1 MQQITLRA
9 SVVAILLLAS
19 ARAADAQN
27 ALGGGDALSRDT
39 RHSDPRMTSNQGVLD
54 ANSRVGGQ
62 GENGARAKEDYFSR
76 NLIVTGDVAGGRGF
90 RGSVGYREQSEFTG
104 QTGSDDN
111 RSWRA
116 YSVYS
121 SPYMAQATYNPLQAS
136 QAFGAIMYTRTYSNA
151 SARDILTNQQPL
163 DARIA
168 FDRFTADSSK
178 KMKRMADIIDP
189 ANARDTSD
197 RLNWRVTQAISAASG
212 RESRREQGVD
222 DLLGN
227 MGLSTYDRQRLKQ
240 DILQGRTKRE
250 MVGDPLS
257 QTSLLPGDSLADTA
271 RLRPTLAPEYSS
283 IYESL
288 RARAGDRIPVPTS
301 EADRAA
307 RAKEIEKE
315 LTGDMDWLRDQ
326 LMRSGSENRARG
338 VAGPRA
344 ENAPIDPSLERQLGT
359 DGKEPDATKQDG
371 MEQGADGGKGA
382 GKGNGTNRTN
392 GADQGNGTDQGN
404 NGDSTKRDDGT
415 GSDRTRD
422 GSKNLDGNATEKT
435 DSVVRDANGR
445 DRGGMTKEER
455 ARQPSVDDLAFILR
469 HGRKLQSL
477 VPEDSSAI
485 KDMMELGATSM
496 SRGEFFRAEERF
508 ASVLAVLPNNAGAM
522 AGVANAQMGAGLS
535 VSAALTLRK
544 LFAMHPEMIDT
555 HLGTEILPPTDRIEA
570 ALSAARERL
579 SAANTPNASPELQS
593 DRFDFGLV
601 ISYIGFQTDRSEVI
615 REGLDAMRQ
624 TRPDDAM
631 LGLLQRI
638 WLPVAAD
645 PTLPAS
651 PSVR

>member
-9 SVVAILLLAS
+9 SVVAILVLAS

-54 ANSRVGGQ
+54 ANSRVGGM

-136 QAFGAIMYTRTYSNA
+136 QAFGAIMYTRTYANA

-168 FDRFTADSSK
+168 FDRFTADSGK

-212 RESRREQGVD
+212 REARREQGVD

-307 RAKEIEKE
+307 RAKQIEKE
-315 LTGDMDWLRDQ
+315 LNGDMDWLRDQ
-326 LMRSGSENRARG
+326 LMRSGSENRG

-344 ENAPIDPSLERQLGT
+344 EKAPIDPSLARQLGT
-359 DGKEPDATKQDG
+359 DGKESDATKQDG
-371 MEQGADGGKGA
+371 LGQGADA
-382 GKGNGTNRTN
+382 GKGNSADRTN
-392 GADQGNGTDQGN
+392 GLDQGNGTDQGN
-404 NGDSTKRDDGT
+404 NGDSTKRDDGV
-415 GSDRTRD
+415 GSGRTRD
-422 GSKNLDGNATEKT
+422 SKNLDGNATDQT

-455 ARQPSVDDLAFILR
+455 DRQPSVDDLAFILR

-485 KDMMELGATSM
+485 KDMMALGATSM
-496 SRGEFFRAEERF
+496 TRGEFFRAEERF

-555 HLGTEILPPTDRIEA
+555 HLGAEILPPADRIEA
-570 ALSAARERL
+570 ALAAARERL
-579 SAANTPNASPELQS
+579 SAANSPNASTELQS

>member
-136 QAFGAIMYTRTYSNA
+136 QAFGAIMYTRTYANA

-168 FDRFTADSSK
+168 FDRFTADSGK

-212 RESRREQGVD
+212 REARREQGVD

-288 RARAGDRIPVPTS
+288 RARAGDRIPVPAS

-344 ENAPIDPSLERQLGT
+344 ENAPIDPSLARQLGT
-359 DGKEPDATKQDG
+359 DGKESDATKQDG
-371 MEQGADGGKGA
+371 MEQGADS
-382 GKGNGTNRTN
+382 GKGNSADRTN
-392 GADQGNGTDQGN
+392 GADQGNGTNQGN

-415 GSDRTRD
+415 GSGRTRD
-422 GSKNLDGNATEKT
+422 SKNADGSATEKV

-455 ARQPSVDDLAFILR
+455 DRQPSVDDLAFILR

-496 SRGEFFRAEERF
+496 TRGEFFRAEERF

-555 HLGTEILPPTDRIEA
+555 HLGTEILPPVDRIEA
-570 ALSAARERL
+570 ALAAARERL
-579 SAANTPNASPELQS
+579 SAANSPKASTELQS

-631 LGLLQRI
+631 LGILQRI

>member
-136 QAFGAIMYTRTYSNA
+136 QAFGAIMYTRTYANA

-168 FDRFTADSSK
+168 FDRFTADSGK

-212 RESRREQGVD
+212 REARREQGVD

-288 RARAGDRIPVPTS
+288 RARAGDRIPVPAS

-307 RAKEIEKE
+307 RAKEIERE

-344 ENAPIDPSLERQLGT
+344 ENAPIDPSLARQLGT
-359 DGKEPDATKQDG
+359 DGKQPDATKQDG
-371 MEQGADGGKGA
+371 MGQGTDA
-382 GKGNGTNRTN
+382 GKGTDGTN
-392 GADQGNGTDQGN
+392 GANQGNGSDQGN

-415 GSDRTRD
+415 GSGRTRD
-422 GSKNLDGNATEKT
+422 GSKNIDGNATEKT

-455 ARQPSVDDLAFILR
+455 ERQPSVDDLAFILR

-485 KDMMELGATSM
+485 KDMMELGAMSM
-496 SRGEFFRAEERF
+496 TRGEFFRAEERY

-555 HLGTEILPPTDRIEA
+555 HLGTEILPPTDRMEA
-570 ALSAARERL
+570 ALAAARERL
-579 SAANTPNASPELQS
+579 SAANTPNASTELQS

>member
-54 ANSRVGGQ
+54 ANSRVGGM

-168 FDRFTADSSK
+168 FDRFTADSGK

-212 RESRREQGVD
+212 REARREQGVD

-288 RARAGDRIPVPTS
+288 RARAGDRIPVPAS

-307 RAKEIEKE
+307 RAKQIEKE

-344 ENAPIDPSLERQLGT
+344 ENAPIDPSLARQLGT
-359 DGKEPDATKQDG
+359 DGQEPDATKQNG
-371 MEQGADGGKGA
+371 MEQGVDGGQGA
-382 GKGNGTNRTN
+382 GKGNGADQSN
-392 GADQGNGTDQGN
+392 GADQGN

-415 GSDRTRD
+415 GSGRTRD
-422 GSKNLDGNATEKT
+422 GKNLDGNATEQT

-445 DRGGMTKEER
+445 DRGGMTKAER
-455 ARQPSVDDLAFILR
+455 ERQPSVDDLAFILR

-496 SRGEFFRAEERF
+496 TRGEFFRAEERF

-555 HLGTEILPPTDRIEA
+555 HLGAEILPPADRIEA
-570 ALSAARERL
+570 ALAAARERL
-579 SAANTPNASPELQS
+579 SAANSPSASTELQS

>member
-136 QAFGAIMYTRTYSNA
+136 QAFGAIMYTRTYANA

-168 FDRFTADSSK
+168 FDRFTADSGK

-212 RESRREQGVD
+212 REARREQGVD

-288 RARAGDRIPVPTS
+288 RARAGDRVPVPAS

-307 RAKEIEKE
+307 RAKEIERE

-326 LMRSGSENRARG
+326 LMRSGSENRPRG

-344 ENAPIDPSLERQLGT
+344 ENAPIDPSLARQLGT
-359 DGKEPDATKQDG
+359 DGKQPDATKQDG
-371 MEQGADGGKGA
+371 MGQGTDA
-382 GKGNGTNRTN
+382 GKGTDGTN
-392 GADQGNGTDQGN
+392 GADQGN

-415 GSDRTRD
+415 GSGRTRD
-422 GSKNLDGNATEKT
+422 GSKNIDGNATEET

-455 ARQPSVDDLAFILR
+455 ERQPSVDDLAFILR

-485 KDMMELGATSM
+485 KDMMELGAMSM
-496 SRGEFFRAEERF
+496 TRGEFFRAEERY

-555 HLGTEILPPTDRIEA
+555 HLGTEILPPTDRMEA
-570 ALSAARERL
+570 ALAAARERL
-579 SAANTPNASPELQS
+579 SAANAPNASAELQS

-601 ISYIGFQTDRSEVI
+601 ISYIGFQTDRSEII

-624 TRPDDAM
+624 ARPDDAM

>member
-9 SVVAILLLAS
+9 SVVAILFLAS

-54 ANSRVGGQ
+54 ANSRVGGM

-136 QAFGAIMYTRTYSNA
+136 QAFGAIMYTRTYANA

-168 FDRFTADSSK
+168 FDRFTADSGK

-212 RESRREQGVD
+212 REARREQGVD

-315 LTGDMDWLRDQ
+315 LNGDMDWLRDQ
-326 LMRSGSENRARG
+326 LMRSGSENRG

-344 ENAPIDPSLERQLGT
+344 EKAPIDPSLARQLGT
-359 DGKEPDATKQDG
+359 DGKESDATKQDG
-371 MEQGADGGKGA
+371 MGQGADA
-382 GKGNGTNRTN
+382 GKGNGADRTN
-392 GADQGNGTDQGN
+392 GVDQGNGTDQGN
-404 NGDSTKRDDGT
+404 NGDSTKRDDGA
-415 GSDRTRD
+415 GSGRTRD
-422 GSKNLDGNATEKT
+422 SKNLDGNATDQT

-455 ARQPSVDDLAFILR
+455 DRQPSVDDLAFILR

-485 KDMMELGATSM
+485 KDMMALGATSM
-496 SRGEFFRAEERF
+496 TRGEFFRAEERF

-555 HLGTEILPPTDRIEA
+555 HLGAEILPPADRIEA
-570 ALSAARERL
+570 ALAAARERL
-579 SAANTPNASPELQS
+579 SAANSPNASTELQS

-601 ISYIGFQTDRSEVI
+601 ISYIGYQTDRSEVI

>member
-9 SVVAILLLAS
+9 SVVAILVLAS

-54 ANSRVGGQ
+54 ANSRVGGM

-136 QAFGAIMYTRTYSNA
+136 QAFGAIMYTRTYANA

-168 FDRFTADSSK
+168 FDRFTADSGK

-212 RESRREQGVD
+212 REARREQGVD

-307 RAKEIEKE
+307 RAKQIEKE
-315 LTGDMDWLRDQ
+315 LNGDMDWLRDQ
-326 LMRSGSENRARG
+326 LMRSGSENRG

-344 ENAPIDPSLERQLGT
+344 EKAPIDPSLARQLGT
-359 DGKEPDATKQDG
+359 DGKESDATKQDG
-371 MEQGADGGKGA
+371 MGQGADA
-382 GKGNGTNRTN
+382 GKGNGADRTN
-392 GADQGNGTDQGN
+392 GVDQGNGTDQGN
-404 NGDSTKRDDGT
+404 DGDSTKRDDGA
-415 GSDRTRD
+415 GSGRTRD
-422 GSKNLDGNATEKT
+422 SKNLDGNATDQT

-455 ARQPSVDDLAFILR
+455 DRQPSVDDLAFILR

-485 KDMMELGATSM
+485 KDMMALGATSM
-496 SRGEFFRAEERF
+496 TRGEFFRAEERF

-555 HLGTEILPPTDRIEA
+555 HLGAEILPPADRIEA
-570 ALSAARERL
+570 ALAAARERL
-579 SAANTPNASPELQS
+579 SAANSPNASTELQS

>member
-1 MQQITLRA
+1 MAILFLA
-9 SVVAILLLAS
+9 SV
-19 ARAADAQN
+19 RAADAQN

-54 ANSRVGGQ
+54 ANSRVGGM

-136 QAFGAIMYTRTYSNA
+136 QAFGAIMYTRTYANA

-168 FDRFTADSSK
+168 FDRFTADSGK

-212 RESRREQGVD
+212 REARREQGVD

-288 RARAGDRIPVPTS
+288 RARAGDRIPVPAS

-344 ENAPIDPSLERQLGT
+344 ENAPIDPSLARQLGT
-359 DGKEPDATKQDG
+359 DGKESDATKQDG
-371 MEQGADGGKGA
+371 MEQGADS
-382 GKGNGTNRTN
+382 GKGNSADRTN
-392 GADQGNGTDQGN
+392 GADQGNGTNQGN

-415 GSDRTRD
+415 GSGRTRD
-422 GSKNLDGNATEKT
+422 SKNADGSATEKV

-455 ARQPSVDDLAFILR
+455 DRQPSVDDLAFILR

-496 SRGEFFRAEERF
+496 TRGEFFRAEERF

-555 HLGTEILPPTDRIEA
+555 HLGTEILPPADRIEA
-570 ALSAARERL
+570 ALAAARERL
-579 SAANTPNASPELQS
+579 AAANSPKASTELQS

-631 LGLLQRI
+631 LGILQRI

>member
-54 ANSRVGGQ
+54 ANSRVGGM

-136 QAFGAIMYTRTYSNA
+136 QAFGAIMYTRTYANA

-168 FDRFTADSSK
+168 FDRFTADSGK

-212 RESRREQGVD
+212 REARREQGVD

-307 RAKEIEKE
+307 RAKQIEKE
-315 LTGDMDWLRDQ
+315 LNGDMDWLRDQ
-326 LMRSGSENRARG
+326 LMRSGSENRG

-344 ENAPIDPSLERQLGT
+344 EKAPIDPSLARQLGT
-359 DGKEPDATKQDG
+359 DGKESDATKQDG
-371 MEQGADGGKGA
+371 MGQGADA
-382 GKGNGTNRTN
+382 GKGNGADRTN
-392 GADQGNGTDQGN
+392 GVDQGNGTDQGN
-404 NGDSTKRDDGT
+404 NGDSTKRDDGA
-415 GSDRTRD
+415 GSGRTRD
-422 GSKNLDGNATEKT
+422 SKNLDGNATDQT

-455 ARQPSVDDLAFILR
+455 DRQPSVDDLAFILR

-485 KDMMELGATSM
+485 KDMMALGATSM
-496 SRGEFFRAEERF
+496 TRGEFFRAEERF

-555 HLGTEILPPTDRIEA
+555 HLGAEILPPADRIEA
-570 ALSAARERL
+570 ALAAARERL
-579 SAANTPNASPELQS
+579 SAANSPNASTELQS

>member
-54 ANSRVGGQ
+54 ANSRVGGM

-136 QAFGAIMYTRTYSNA
+136 QAFGAIMYTRTYANA

-168 FDRFTADSSK
+168 FDRFTADSGK

-212 RESRREQGVD
+212 REARREQGVD

-288 RARAGDRIPVPTS
+288 RARAGDRIPIPAS

-315 LTGDMDWLRDQ
+315 LNGDMDWLRDQ
-326 LMRSGSENRARG
+326 LMRSGSENRG

-344 ENAPIDPSLERQLGT
+344 EKAPIDPSLARQLGT
-359 DGKEPDATKQDG
+359 DGKESDATKQDG
-371 MEQGADGGKGA
+371 MGQGADA
-382 GKGNGTNRTN
+382 GKGN

-415 GSDRTRD
+415 GSGRTRD
-422 GSKNLDGNATEKT
+422 SKNLDGSATEQT

-445 DRGGMTKEER
+445 DRGGMTKDER
-455 ARQPSVDDLAFILR
+455 DRQPSVDDLAFILR

-496 SRGEFFRAEERF
+496 TRGEFFRAEERF

-555 HLGTEILPPTDRIEA
+555 HLGTEILPPADRIEA
-570 ALSAARERL
+570 ALAAARERL
-579 SAANTPNASPELQS
+579 SAANSPNASTELQS

-601 ISYIGFQTDRSEVI
+601 ISYIGFQSDRSEVI

-631 LGLLQRI
+631 LGILQRI

>member
-9 SVVAILLLAS
+9 SVVAILFLAS
-19 ARAADAQN
+19 VRAADAQN

-54 ANSRVGGQ
+54 ANSRVGGM

-136 QAFGAIMYTRTYSNA
+136 QAFGAIMYTRTYANA

-168 FDRFTADSSK
+168 FDRFTADSGK

-212 RESRREQGVD
+212 REARREQGVD

-288 RARAGDRIPVPTS
+288 RARAGDRIPVPAS

-344 ENAPIDPSLERQLGT
+344 ENAPIDPSLARQLGT
-359 DGKEPDATKQDG
+359 DGKESDATKQDG
-371 MEQGADGGKGA
+371 MEQGADS
-382 GKGNGTNRTN
+382 GKGNSADRTN
-392 GADQGNGTDQGN
+392 GADQGNGTNQGN

-415 GSDRTRD
+415 GSGRTRD
-422 GSKNLDGNATEKT
+422 SKNADGSATEKV

-455 ARQPSVDDLAFILR
+455 DRQPSVDDLAFILR

-496 SRGEFFRAEERF
+496 TRGEFFRAEERF

-555 HLGTEILPPTDRIEA
+555 HLGTEILPPADRIEA
-570 ALSAARERL
+570 ALAAARERL
-579 SAANTPNASPELQS
+579 AAANSPKASTELQS

-631 LGLLQRI
+631 LGILQRI

>member
-1 MQQITLRA
+1 MQQITLRT
-9 SVVAILLLAS
+9 SVVAIILLAS
-19 ARAADAQN
+19 VRAASAQN

-39 RHSDPRMTSNQGVLD
+39 RHSNPRLTSNQGVLD
-54 ANSRVGGQ
+54 ANSRVGAL

-136 QAFGAIMYTRTYSNA
+136 QAFGAIMYTRTYANA

-178 KMKRMADIIDP
+178 KMKRQADIIDP
-189 ANARDTSD
+189 ANARDTGD
-197 RLNWRVTQAISAASG
+197 RLNWRVTQAISAANG
-212 RESRREQGVD
+212 REVRREQGID

-227 MGLSTYDRQRLKQ
+227 MGLSTYDRQRLRQ

-250 MVGDPLS
+250 MVTDPLS
-257 QTSLLPGDSLADTA
+257 QSSLLAGDSLADTA
-271 RLRPTLAPEYSS
+271 RIRPTLAPEYSS
-283 IYESL
+283 IYDTL
-288 RARAGDRIPVPTS
+288 RARAGDLVPTPAS

-307 RAKEIEKE
+307 RAKQIELE
-315 LTGDMDWLRDQ
+315 LGPDMDWLRDR
-326 LMRSGSENRARG
+326 LMRSGSENRERG
-338 VAGPRA
+338 TAGPRG
-344 ENAPIDPSLERQLGT
+344 ETAPIDPALARQLGT
-359 DGKEPDATKQDG
+359 DGKPLDPSNQDSMNPNG
-371 MEQGADGGKGA
+371 STGDNA
-382 GKGNGTNRTN
+382 GI
-392 GADQGNGTDQGN
+392 
-404 NGDSTKRDDGT
+404 GT
-415 GSDRTRD
+415 GSDGNKRPSNKNRD
-422 GSKNLDGNATEKT
+422 GSATETT

-455 ARQPSVDDLAFILR
+455 ARQPSVDDLAFILK
-469 HGRKLQSL
+469 HGRTLQSL
-477 VPEDSSAI
+477 VPEDSNAI
-485 KDMMELGATSM
+485 KDMMELGAISM

-508 ASVLAVLPNNAGAM
+508 ASVLTVLPNNVGAM

-555 HLGTEILPPTDRIEA
+555 RLGTEILPPPVRLEA
-570 ALSAARERL
+570 ALNAARERL
-579 SAANTPNASPELQS
+579 AGANSPTASAELQS

-601 ISYIGFQTDRSEVI
+601 ISYIGFQTDRTEVV

-624 TRPDDAM
+624 SRPDDAM

-645 PTLPAS
+645 PTRPES

>member
-136 QAFGAIMYTRTYSNA
+136 QAFGAIMYTRTYANA

-168 FDRFTADSSK
+168 FDRFTADSGK

-212 RESRREQGVD
+212 REARREQGVD

-288 RARAGDRIPVPTS
+288 RARAGDRIPVPAS

-344 ENAPIDPSLERQLGT
+344 ENAPIDPSLARQLGT
-359 DGKEPDATKQDG
+359 DGKESDATKQDG
-371 MEQGADGGKGA
+371 MEQGADS
-382 GKGNGTNRTN
+382 GKGNSADRTN
-392 GADQGNGTDQGN
+392 GADQGNGTNQGN

-415 GSDRTRD
+415 GSGRTRD
-422 GSKNLDGNATEKT
+422 SKNVDGSATEKV

-455 ARQPSVDDLAFILR
+455 DRQPSVDDLAFILR

-496 SRGEFFRAEERF
+496 TRGEFFRAEERF

-555 HLGTEILPPTDRIEA
+555 HLGTEILPPVDRIEA
-570 ALSAARERL
+570 ALAAARERL
-579 SAANTPNASPELQS
+579 SAANSPKASTELQS

-631 LGLLQRI
+631 LGILQRI

>member
-39 RHSDPRMTSNQGVLD
+39 RHSDPRMTSYQGVLD
-54 ANSRVGGQ
+54 ANSRVGGM

-136 QAFGAIMYTRTYSNA
+136 QAFGAIMYTRTYANA

-168 FDRFTADSSK
+168 FDRFTADSGK

-212 RESRREQGVD
+212 REARREQGVD

-288 RARAGDRIPVPTS
+288 RARAGDRIPVPAS

-307 RAKEIEKE
+307 RAKEIERE

-326 LMRSGSENRARG
+326 LMRSGSENRPRG

-344 ENAPIDPSLERQLGT
+344 ENAPIDPSLARQLGT
-359 DGKEPDATKQDG
+359 DGKQPDATKQDG
-371 MEQGADGGKGA
+371 MGQGTDA
-382 GKGNGTNRTN
+382 GKGTDGTN
-392 GADQGNGTDQGN
+392 GANQGN

-422 GSKNLDGNATEKT
+422 GSKNIDGNATEKT

-455 ARQPSVDDLAFILR
+455 ERQPSVDDLAFILR

-485 KDMMELGATSM
+485 KDMMELGAMSM
-496 SRGEFFRAEERF
+496 TRGEFFRAEERY

-555 HLGTEILPPTDRIEA
+555 HLGTEILPPTDRMEA
-570 ALSAARERL
+570 ALAAARERL
-579 SAANTPNASPELQS
+579 SAANTPNASTELQS

-601 ISYIGFQTDRSEVI
+601 ISYIGFQTDRSEII

>member
-9 SVVAILLLAS
+9 SVVAILFLAS

-54 ANSRVGGQ
+54 ANSRVGGM

-136 QAFGAIMYTRTYSNA
+136 QAFGAIMYTRTYANA

-168 FDRFTADSSK
+168 FDRFTADSGK

-212 RESRREQGVD
+212 REARREQGVD

-307 RAKEIEKE
+307 RAKQIEKE
-315 LTGDMDWLRDQ
+315 LNGDMDWLRDQ
-326 LMRSGSENRARG
+326 LMRSGSENRG

-344 ENAPIDPSLERQLGT
+344 EKAPIDPSLARQLGT
-359 DGKEPDATKQDG
+359 DGKESDATKQDG
-371 MEQGADGGKGA
+371 MGQGADA
-382 GKGNGTNRTN
+382 GKGNGADRTN
-392 GADQGNGTDQGN
+392 GVDQGNGTDQGN
-404 NGDSTKRDDGT
+404 NGDSTKRDDGA
-415 GSDRTRD
+415 GSGRTRD
-422 GSKNLDGNATEKT
+422 SKNLDGNATDQT

-455 ARQPSVDDLAFILR
+455 DRQPSVDDLAFILR

-485 KDMMELGATSM
+485 KDMMALGATSM
-496 SRGEFFRAEERF
+496 TRGEFFRAEERF

-555 HLGTEILPPTDRIEA
+555 HLGAEILPPADRIEA
-570 ALSAARERL
+570 ALAAARERL
-579 SAANTPNASPELQS
+579 SAANSPNASTELQS

>member
-136 QAFGAIMYTRTYSNA
+136 QAFGAIMYTRTYANA

-168 FDRFTADSSK
+168 FDRFTADSGK

-212 RESRREQGVD
+212 REARREQGVD

-288 RARAGDRIPVPTS
+288 RARAGDRVPVPAS

-307 RAKEIEKE
+307 RAKEIERE

-326 LMRSGSENRARG
+326 LMRSGSENRPRG

-344 ENAPIDPSLERQLGT
+344 ENAPIDPSLARQLGT
-359 DGKEPDATKQDG
+359 DGKQPDATKQDG
-371 MEQGADGGKGA
+371 MGQGTDA
-382 GKGNGTNRTN
+382 GKGTDGTN
-392 GADQGNGTDQGN
+392 GANQGNGSDQGN

-415 GSDRTRD
+415 GSGRTRD
-422 GSKNLDGNATEKT
+422 GSKNIDGNATEKT

-455 ARQPSVDDLAFILR
+455 ERQPSVDDLAFILR

-485 KDMMELGATSM
+485 KDMMELGAMSM
-496 SRGEFFRAEERF
+496 TRGEFFRAEERY

-555 HLGTEILPPTDRIEA
+555 HLGTEILPPTDRMEA
-570 ALSAARERL
+570 ALAAARERL
-579 SAANTPNASPELQS
+579 SAANAPNASAELQS

-601 ISYIGFQTDRSEVI
+601 ISYIGFQTDRSEII

>member
-1 MQQITLRA
+1 A

-136 QAFGAIMYTRTYSNA
+136 QAFGAIMYTRTYANA

-168 FDRFTADSSK
+168 FDRFTADSGK

-212 RESRREQGVD
+212 REARREQGVD

-288 RARAGDRIPVPTS
+288 RARAGDRVPVPAS

-307 RAKEIEKE
+307 RAKEIERE

-326 LMRSGSENRARG
+326 LMRSGSENRPRG

-344 ENAPIDPSLERQLGT
+344 ENAPIDPSLARQLGT
-359 DGKEPDATKQDG
+359 DGKQPDATKQDG
-371 MEQGADGGKGA
+371 MGQGTDA
-382 GKGNGTNRTN
+382 GKGTDGTN
-392 GADQGNGTDQGN
+392 GADQGN

-415 GSDRTRD
+415 GSGRTRD
-422 GSKNLDGNATEKT
+422 GSKNIDGNATEET

-455 ARQPSVDDLAFILR
+455 ERQPSVDDLAFILR

-485 KDMMELGATSM
+485 KDMMELGAMSM
-496 SRGEFFRAEERF
+496 TRGEFFRAEERY

-555 HLGTEILPPTDRIEA
+555 HLGTEILPPTDRMEA
-570 ALSAARERL
+570 ALAAARERL
-579 SAANTPNASPELQS
+579 SAANAPNASAELQS

-601 ISYIGFQTDRSEVI
+601 ISYIGFQTDRSEII

-624 TRPDDAM
+624 ARPDDAM

>member
-54 ANSRVGGQ
+54 ANSRVGGM

-136 QAFGAIMYTRTYSNA
+136 QAFGAIMYTRTYANA

-168 FDRFTADSSK
+168 FDRFTADSGK

-212 RESRREQGVD
+212 REARREQGVD

-288 RARAGDRIPVPTS
+288 RARAGDRIPVPAS

-344 ENAPIDPSLERQLGT
+344 ENAPIDPSLARQLGT
-359 DGKEPDATKQDG
+359 DGKESDATKQDG
-371 MEQGADGGKGA
+371 MEQGADS
-382 GKGNGTNRTN
+382 GKGNSADRTN
-392 GADQGNGTDQGN
+392 GADQGNGTNQGN

-415 GSDRTRD
+415 GSGRTRD
-422 GSKNLDGNATEKT
+422 SKNADGSATEKV

-455 ARQPSVDDLAFILR
+455 DRQPSVDDLAFILR

-496 SRGEFFRAEERF
+496 TRGEFFRAEERF

-555 HLGTEILPPTDRIEA
+555 HLGTEILPPADRIEA
-570 ALSAARERL
+570 ALAAARERL
-579 SAANTPNASPELQS
+579 AAANSPKASTELQS

-638 WLPVAAD
+638 WLPVAVD

>member
-54 ANSRVGGQ
+54 ANSRVGGL

-136 QAFGAIMYTRTYSNA
+136 QAFGAIMYTRTYANA

-168 FDRFTADSSK
+168 FDRFTADSGK

-212 RESRREQGVD
+212 REARREQGVD

-288 RARAGDRIPVPTS
+288 RARAGDRIPIPAS

-315 LTGDMDWLRDQ
+315 LNGDMDWLRDQ
-326 LMRSGSENRARG
+326 LMRSGSENRG

-344 ENAPIDPSLERQLGT
+344 EKAPIDPSLARQLGT
-359 DGKEPDATKQDG
+359 DGKESDATKQDG
-371 MEQGADGGKGA
+371 MGQGADA
-382 GKGNGTNRTN
+382 GKGN

-415 GSDRTRD
+415 GSGRTRD
-422 GSKNLDGNATEKT
+422 SKNLDGSPTEQT

-445 DRGGMTKEER
+445 DRGGMTKDER
-455 ARQPSVDDLAFILR
+455 DRQPSVDDLAFILR

-496 SRGEFFRAEERF
+496 TRGEFFRAEERF

-555 HLGTEILPPTDRIEA
+555 HLGTEILPPADRIEA
-570 ALSAARERL
+570 ALAAARERL
-579 SAANTPNASPELQS
+579 SAANSPNASTELQS

-601 ISYIGFQTDRSEVI
+601 ISYIGFQSDRSEVI

-631 LGLLQRI
+631 LGILQRI

>member
-54 ANSRVGGQ
+54 ANSRVGGM

-136 QAFGAIMYTRTYSNA
+136 QAFGAIMYTRTYANA

-168 FDRFTADSSK
+168 FDRFTADSGK

-212 RESRREQGVD
+212 REARREQGVD

-288 RARAGDRIPVPTS
+288 RARAGDRIPIPAS

-315 LTGDMDWLRDQ
+315 LNGDMDWLRDQ
-326 LMRSGSENRARG
+326 LMRSGSENRG

-344 ENAPIDPSLERQLGT
+344 EKAPIDPSLARQLGT
-359 DGKEPDATKQDG
+359 DGKESDATKQDG
-371 MEQGADGGKGA
+371 MGQGADA
-382 GKGNGTNRTN
+382 GKGN
-392 GADQGNGTDQGN
+392 GADQGNGTDQRNNGRDQGN

-415 GSDRTRD
+415 GSGRTRD
-422 GSKNLDGNATEKT
+422 SKNLDGNATEQT

-445 DRGGMTKEER
+445 DRGEMTKAER
-455 ARQPSVDDLAFILR
+455 DRQPSVDDLAFILR

-496 SRGEFFRAEERF
+496 TRGEFFRAEERF

-555 HLGTEILPPTDRIEA
+555 HLGTEILPPADRIEA
-570 ALSAARERL
+570 ALAAARERL
-579 SAANTPNASPELQS
+579 SAANSPNASTELQS

-631 LGLLQRI
+631 LGILQRI

>member
-121 SPYMAQATYNPLQAS
+121 SPFMAQATYNPLQAS

-168 FDRFTADSSK
+168 FDRFTADSGK

-212 RESRREQGVD
+212 REARREQGVD

-288 RARAGDRIPVPTS
+288 RARAGDRIPVPAS

-307 RAKEIEKE
+307 RAKEIERE

-344 ENAPIDPSLERQLGT
+344 ENAPIDPSLARQLGT
-359 DGKEPDATKQDG
+359 DGKQPDATKQDG
-371 MEQGADGGKGA
+371 MGQGTDA
-382 GKGNGTNRTN
+382 GKGTDGTN
-392 GADQGNGTDQGN
+392 GANQGNGADQGN

-415 GSDRTRD
+415 GSGRTRD
-422 GSKNLDGNATEKT
+422 GSKNIDGNATEKT

-455 ARQPSVDDLAFILR
+455 ERQPSVDDLAFILR

-485 KDMMELGATSM
+485 KDMMELGAMSM
-496 SRGEFFRAEERF
+496 TRGEFFRAEERY

-555 HLGTEILPPTDRIEA
+555 HLGTEILPPTDRMEA
-570 ALSAARERL
+570 ALAAARERL
-579 SAANTPNASPELQS
+579 SAANTPNASTELQS

>member
-136 QAFGAIMYTRTYSNA
+136 QAFGAIMYTRTYANA

-168 FDRFTADSSK
+168 FDRFTADSGK

-212 RESRREQGVD
+212 REARREQGVD

-288 RARAGDRIPVPTS
+288 RARAGDRIPVPAS

-344 ENAPIDPSLERQLGT
+344 ENAPIDPSLARQLGT
-359 DGKEPDATKQDG
+359 DGKESDATKQDG
-371 MEQGADGGKGA
+371 MEQGADS
-382 GKGNGTNRTN
+382 GKGNSADRTN
-392 GADQGNGTDQGN
+392 GADQGNGTNQGN

-415 GSDRTRD
+415 GSGRTRD
-422 GSKNLDGNATEKT
+422 SKNVDGSATEKV

-455 ARQPSVDDLAFILR
+455 DRQPSVDDLAFILR

-496 SRGEFFRAEERF
+496 TRGEFFRAEERF

-555 HLGTEILPPTDRIEA
+555 HLGTEILPPADRIEA
-570 ALSAARERL
+570 ALAAARERL
-579 SAANTPNASPELQS
+579 AAANSPKASTELQS

-631 LGLLQRI
+631 LGILQRI

>member
-1 MQQITLRA
+1 MQQITLRT
-9 SVVAILLLAS
+9 SVVAIILLVS
-19 ARAADAQN
+19 TRAADAQN

-39 RHSDPRMTSNQGVLD
+39 RHSDPRLTSNQGVLD
-54 ANSRVGGQ
+54 ANSRVGGS

-76 NLIVTGDVAGGRGF
+76 NLIVTGDVGGGRGF

-111 RSWRA
+111 RNWRA

-121 SPYMAQATYNPLQAS
+121 SPFMAQAAYNPLQAS
-136 QAFGAIMYTRTYSNA
+136 QAFGAIMYTRTYANA

-163 DARIA
+163 DARLA
-168 FDRFTADSSK
+168 FDRFTADSGK
-178 KMKRMADIIDP
+178 KMKRQADIIDP

-197 RLNWRVTQAISAASG
+197 RLNWRVTQAISAAAG
-212 RESRREQGVD
+212 RDVRREQGVD

-250 MVGDPLS
+250 MVSDPLS

-288 RARAGDRIPVPTS
+288 RARAGDRVPMPTTD
-301 EADRAA
+301 ADRAA
-307 RAKEIEKE
+307 RAKQIESS
-315 LTGDMDWLRDQ
+315 LGGDMDWLRGE
-326 LMRSGSENRARG
+326 LMRSGTDNRSQG
-338 VAGPRA
+338 VAGPRDEA
-344 ENAPIDPSLERQLGT
+344 RVIDPSLARQLGT
-359 DGKEPDATKQDG
+359 DGKPLDPSKQDG
-371 MEQGADGGKGA
+371 MDPDA
-382 GKGNGTNRTN
+382 
-392 GADQGNGTDQGN
+392 
-404 NGDSTKRDDGT
+404 GT
-415 GSDRTRD
+415 GKTTGKDTTK
-422 GSKNLDGNATEKT
+422 KNENATENT

-455 ARQPSVDDLAFILR
+455 DRQPSVDDLAFILR

-485 KDMMELGATSM
+485 KDMMELGAISM

-508 ASVLAVLPNNAGAM
+508 ASVLAVLPNNSGAM

-555 HLGTEILPPTDRIEA
+555 RLGTEVLPPSERIEA
-570 ALSAARERL
+570 ALAAARERL
-579 SAANTPNASPELQS
+579 TAANAPNASAELQS

-601 ISYIGFQTDRSEVI
+601 ISYIGFQTDRTDVI

-631 LGLLQRI
+631 LGLIQRI
-638 WLPVAAD
+638 WLPVAVD

>member
-54 ANSRVGGQ
+54 ANSRVGGM

-136 QAFGAIMYTRTYSNA
+136 QAFGAIMYTRTYANA

-168 FDRFTADSSK
+168 FDRFTADSGK

-212 RESRREQGVD
+212 REARREQGVD

-307 RAKEIEKE
+307 RAKQIEKE

-344 ENAPIDPSLERQLGT
+344 ENAPIDPSLARQLGT
-359 DGKEPDATKQDG
+359 DGKESDATKQDG
-371 MEQGADGGKGA
+371 MGQGADGGKGA
-382 GKGNGTNRTN
+382 GKGNSADRTN

-415 GSDRTRD
+415 GSGRTRD
-422 GSKNLDGNATEKT
+422 SKNLDGNATET
-435 DSVVRDANGR
+435 PDSVVRDANGR

-455 ARQPSVDDLAFILR
+455 DRQPSVDDLAFILR

-496 SRGEFFRAEERF
+496 TRGEFFRAEERF

-555 HLGTEILPPTDRIEA
+555 HLGTEILPPVDRIEA

-579 SAANTPNASPELQS
+579 SAANSPKASAELQS

-631 LGLLQRI
+631 LGILQRI

>member
-1 MQQITLRA
+1 MAILFLA
-9 SVVAILLLAS
+9 SV
-19 ARAADAQN
+19 RAADAQN

-54 ANSRVGGQ
+54 ANSRVGGM

-136 QAFGAIMYTRTYSNA
+136 QAFGAIMYTRTYANA

-168 FDRFTADSSK
+168 FDRFTADSGK

-212 RESRREQGVD
+212 REARREQGVD

-288 RARAGDRIPVPTS
+288 RARAGDRIPVPAS

-344 ENAPIDPSLERQLGT
+344 ENAPIDPSLARQLGT
-359 DGKEPDATKQDG
+359 DGKESDATKQDG
-371 MEQGADGGKGA
+371 MEQGADS
-382 GKGNGTNRTN
+382 GKGNSADRTN
-392 GADQGNGTDQGN
+392 GADQGNGTNQGN

-415 GSDRTRD
+415 GSGRTRD
-422 GSKNLDGNATEKT
+422 SKNADGSATEKV

-455 ARQPSVDDLAFILR
+455 DRQPSVDDLAFILR

-496 SRGEFFRAEERF
+496 TRGEFFRAEERF

-555 HLGTEILPPTDRIEA
+555 HLGTEILPPVDRIEA
-570 ALSAARERL
+570 ALAAARERL
-579 SAANTPNASPELQS
+579 SAANSPKASTELQS

-631 LGLLQRI
+631 LGILQRI

>member
-136 QAFGAIMYTRTYSNA
+136 QAFGAIMYTRTYANA

-168 FDRFTADSSK
+168 FDRFTADSGK

-212 RESRREQGVD
+212 REARREQGVD

-288 RARAGDRIPVPTS
+288 RARAGDRIPVPAS

-307 RAKEIEKE
+307 RAKEIERE

-344 ENAPIDPSLERQLGT
+344 ENAPIDPSLARQLGT
-359 DGKEPDATKQDG
+359 DGKQPDATKQDG
-371 MEQGADGGKGA
+371 MGQGTDA
-382 GKGNGTNRTN
+382 GKGTDGTN
-392 GADQGNGTDQGN
+392 GANQGNGSDQGN

-415 GSDRTRD
+415 GSGRTRD
-422 GSKNLDGNATEKT
+422 GSKNIDGNATEKT

-455 ARQPSVDDLAFILR
+455 ERQPSVDDLAFILR

-485 KDMMELGATSM
+485 KDMMELGAMSM
-496 SRGEFFRAEERF
+496 TRGEFFRAEERY

-555 HLGTEILPPTDRIEA
+555 HLGTEILPPTDRMEA
-570 ALSAARERL
+570 ALAAARERL
-579 SAANTPNASPELQS
+579 SAANTPNASTELQS

-631 LGLLQRI
+631 LGILQRI

>member
-1 MQQITLRA
+1 MQQITLRT
-9 SVVAILLLAS
+9 SVVAIILLVS
-19 ARAADAQN
+19 TRAADAQN

-39 RHSDPRMTSNQGVLD
+39 RHSNPRLTSNQGVLD
-54 ANSRVGGQ
+54 ANSRVGGS
-62 GENGARAKEDYFSR
+62 GENDARAKEDYFSR
-76 NLIVTGDVAGGRGF
+76 NLIVTGDVGGGRGF

-111 RSWRA
+111 RNWRA

-121 SPYMAQATYNPLQAS
+121 SPFMAQAAYNPLQAS
-136 QAFGAIMYTRTYSNA
+136 QAFGAIMYTRTYANA

-163 DARIA
+163 DARLA
-168 FDRFTADSSK
+168 FDRFTADSGK
-178 KMKRMADIIDP
+178 KMKRQADIIDP

-197 RLNWRVTQAISAASG
+197 RLNWRVTQAISAAAG
-212 RESRREQGVD
+212 RDVRREQGVD

-250 MVGDPLS
+250 MVSDPFS
-257 QTSLLPGDSLADTA
+257 QTSLLPGDSLADSA

-288 RARAGDRIPVPTS
+288 RARAGERVPMPTTD
-301 EADRAA
+301 ADRAN
-307 RAKEIEKE
+307 RAKEIESQ
-315 LTGDMDWLRDQ
+315 LGGDMDWLRGE
-326 LMRSGSENRARG
+326 LMRSGTDNRERG
-338 VAGPRA
+338 VTGPRS
-344 ENAPIDPSLERQLGT
+344 EKKPIDPSLARQLGT
-359 DGKEPDATKQDG
+359 DGKPIEPSKQDG
-371 MEQGADGGKGA
+371 MEPDVGSGKDNAKDTGRDT
-382 GKGNGTNRTN
+382 GKDTE
-392 GADQGNGTDQGN
+392 
-404 NGDSTKRDDGT
+404 
-415 GSDRTRD
+415 
-422 GSKNLDGNATEKT
+422 NATEST

-455 ARQPSVDDLAFILR
+455 ERQPSVDDLAFILK

-485 KDMMELGATSM
+485 KDMMELGAVSM

-555 HLGTEILPPTDRIEA
+555 RLGTEVLPPSERIAA
-570 ALSAARERL
+570 ALGAARERL
-579 SAANTPNASPELQS
+579 SAANAPNASTELQS

-601 ISYIGFQTDRSEVI
+601 IAFIGFQTDRTEVI

-631 LGLLQRI
+631 LGLIQRI
-638 WLPVAAD
+638 WLPVAVD

>member
-54 ANSRVGGQ
+54 ANSRVGGL

-168 FDRFTADSSK
+168 FDRFTADSGK
-178 KMKRMADIIDP
+178 KMKRMADIINP

-212 RESRREQGVD
+212 REARREQGVD

-288 RARAGDRIPVPTS
+288 RARAGDRIPVPAS

-307 RAKEIEKE
+307 RAKQIEKE

-344 ENAPIDPSLERQLGT
+344 ENAPIDPSLARQLGT
-359 DGKEPDATKQDG
+359 DGQEPDATKQNG
-371 MEQGADGGKGA
+371 MEQGVDGGQGA
-382 GKGNGTNRTN
+382 GKGNGADQSN
-392 GADQGNGTDQGN
+392 GADQGN

-415 GSDRTRD
+415 GSGRTRD
-422 GSKNLDGNATEKT
+422 SKNLDGNATEQT

-445 DRGGMTKEER
+445 DRGGMTKAER
-455 ARQPSVDDLAFILR
+455 DRQPSVDDLAFILR

-496 SRGEFFRAEERF
+496 TRGEFFRAEERF

-555 HLGTEILPPTDRIEA
+555 HLGAEILPPADRIEA
-570 ALSAARERL
+570 ALAAARERL
-579 SAANTPNASPELQS
+579 SAANSPSASTELQS

-624 TRPDDAM
+624 TLPDDAM

>member
-1 MQQITLRA
+1 
-9 SVVAILLLAS
+9 
-19 ARAADAQN
+19 
-27 ALGGGDALSRDT
+27 
-39 RHSDPRMTSNQGVLD
+39 
-54 ANSRVGGQ
+54 
-62 GENGARAKEDYFSR
+62 
-76 NLIVTGDVAGGRGF
+76 
-90 RGSVGYREQSEFTG
+90 
-104 QTGSDDN
+104 
-111 RSWRA
+111 
-116 YSVYS
+116 
-121 SPYMAQATYNPLQAS
+121 MAQATYNPLQAS
-136 QAFGAIMYTRTYSNA
+136 QAFGAIMYTRTYANA

-168 FDRFTADSSK
+168 FDRFTADSGK

-212 RESRREQGVD
+212 REARREQGVD

-307 RAKEIEKE
+307 RAKQIEKE
-315 LTGDMDWLRDQ
+315 LNGDMDWLRDQ
-326 LMRSGSENRARG
+326 LMRSGSENRG

-344 ENAPIDPSLERQLGT
+344 EKAPIDPSLARQLGT
-359 DGKEPDATKQDG
+359 DGKESDATKQDG
-371 MEQGADGGKGA
+371 MGQGADA
-382 GKGNGTNRTN
+382 GKGNGADRTN
-392 GADQGNGTDQGN
+392 GVDQGNGTDQGN
-404 NGDSTKRDDGT
+404 NGDSTKRDDGA
-415 GSDRTRD
+415 GSGRTRD
-422 GSKNLDGNATEKT
+422 SKNLDGNATDQT

-455 ARQPSVDDLAFILR
+455 DRQPSVDDLAFILR

-485 KDMMELGATSM
+485 KDMMALGATSM
-496 SRGEFFRAEERF
+496 TRGEFFRAEERF

-555 HLGTEILPPTDRIEA
+555 HLGAEILPPADRIEA
-570 ALSAARERL
+570 ALAAARERL
-579 SAANTPNASPELQS
+579 SAANSPNASTELQS